1 MSPAFHIANGLF
13 LLSYLVRDILWLR
26 ILSVLAQ
33 LALLVG
39 TVLTPAHPID
49 AIAWNTLFLVINVVR
64 IYLLILERRPVKL
77 TQREAHLWELVFRS
91 LTPRELKVLLAR
103 GAFRDSPV
111 GDLVVERGKHP
122 SHVLL
127 LSEGKVQVAVEGRT
141 ITELG
146 PGSFVGEMSFLTG
159 DTPRA
164 DVRTREPC
172 VFFAWPKD
180 PLARMLKDNAELRAH
195 VQMAIG
201 QDLVQKLRAPT
212 ASTAPAADSAS

>member
-1 MSPAFHIANGLF
+1 MSPAFHVANVLF

-26 ILSVLAQ
+26 LLSVLAQ

-39 TVLTPAHPID
+39 TVLTPGHPLD
-49 AIAWNTLFLVINVVR
+49 AMAWNTLFLIINVVR

-77 TQREAHLWELVFRS
+77 TEHEAHLWELVFRS
-91 LTPRELKVLLAR
+91 LTPRELKALLAR
-103 GAFRDSPV
+103 GAFEKRAA
-111 GDLVVERGKHP
+111 GEIVVERGKHP

-127 LSEGKVQVAVEGRT
+127 LEEGKVEVVMDGRT

-159 DTPRA
+159 DPPRA
-164 DVRTREPC
+164 DVRTRDDC
-172 VFFAWPKD
+172 HFFAWPKET
-180 PLARMLKDNAELRAH
+180 LARVLKDSPELRAH

-201 QDLVQKLRAPT
+201 QDLVSKLRAV
-212 ASTAPAADSAS
+212 